1 MTLRTLNAV
10 HLRWNLA
17 GAVLP
22 ALASLAAIPVVVRW
36 LGPER
41 FGLLAYCWLLVAY
54 FSVFDLGLARA
65 LTRLA
70 SESLPNQGMRD
81 LPGLL
86 ATSMSLMWSFA
97 LLGSTIV
104 ALLSPYA
111 VDHWLRV
118 PAHLRDEAI
127 WSFWLTSVGLPFL
140 IAAGGWRA
148 ILEALGR
155 FDLSNKV
162 QIPLTILGTAAPI
175 AALLFIDSLVAVS
188 ALLSV
193 VRVVGWIVLRGIV
206 LKVAPDLR
214 CGAPNHVR
222 WFRPLISFGGWATI
236 SNVVGPVMV
245 YVDRLIIGGVIS
257 LAAVTYYVTS
267 YELVTRAWA
276 LAGAVIGVLFPL
288 LSSLLCVDNKL
299 ARNAYRRALV
309 GVYVLTLAPLAV
321 LSLFAPEV
329 LSFWLGVEFSASATD
344 ALRILAVGVLFNC
357 LAQVSF
363 TVLQAAG
370 RTGLIAAIH
379 VVEISP
385 YVLML
390 LWLAEKFGIS
400 GVASAWTIRA
410 MVDAFVMFGFA
421 NRIIPESSRTL
432 LGYQAVMAATALLLA
447 IGFWTEPIVLRS
459 LLVAIILICCVV
471 VLWHARREAAIDL
484 PFGAG
489 DAK

>member
-1 MTLRTLNAV
+1 MRSLSAV
-10 HLRWNLA
+10 HLTWNLA

-22 ALASLAAIPVVVRW
+22 ALAGLATIPVILRW

-54 FSVFDLGLARA
+54 FSVFDLGLTRA

-70 SESLPNQGMRD
+70 SGNLPNRSVRD

-86 ATSMSLMWSFA
+86 ATSMSLIWSFA
-97 LLGSTIV
+97 LVGSMTV

-111 VDHWLRV
+111 VDHWLHV
-118 PAHLRDEAI
+118 PAHMRDEAI
-127 WSFWLTSVGLPFL
+127 WSFWLTTVGLPFL

-162 QIPLTILGTAAPI
+162 QIPLAIVGAAAPI
-175 AALLFIDSLVAVS
+175 AALLIIDSLVAVS

-193 VRVVGWIVLRGIV
+193 VRFLGWMVVRTIVLN
-206 LKVAPDLR
+206 LAPDLR
-214 CGAPNHVR
+214 YGAPKYAR
-222 WFRPLISFGGWATI
+222 WFRPLVSFGGWATI

-257 LAAVTYYVTS
+257 LTAVTYYVTS
-267 YELVTRAWA
+267 YELATRAWA
-276 LAGAVIGVLFPL
+276 LAGAVIGVLFPV
-288 LSSLLCVDNKL
+288 LSSLLCVDNTL
-299 ARNAYRRALV
+299 ARDAYRRALV

-321 LSLFAPEV
+321 LSVFAPEV
-329 LSFWLGVEFSASATD
+329 LSLWLGADFSASATV

-357 LAQVSF
+357 LAQVSL

-379 VVEISP
+379 LVEISP
-385 YVLML
+385 YVLLL
-390 LWLAEKFGIS
+390 LWLAENCGIS
-400 GVASAWTIRA
+400 GVAAAWTVRA
-410 MVDAFVMFGFA
+410 MVDAFVMFAFA
-421 NRIIPESSRTL
+421 NRIIPESGRTL

-447 IGFWTEPIVLRS
+447 AGFWTAPIVLRS
-459 LLVAIILICCVV
+459 VLVAAILMCCVAV
-471 VLWHARREAAIDL
+471 AWRVQHQAAV
-484 PFGAG
+484 GRVCGTG
-489 DAK
+489 DGQ

>member
-1 MTLRTLNAV
+1 L
-10 HLRWNLA
+10 
-17 GAVLP
+17 
-22 ALASLAAIPVVVRW
+22 

-41 FGLLAYCWLLVAY
+41 FGLLAFCWLLVAY
-54 FSVFDLGLARA
+54 FSVFDLGLTRA
-65 LTRLA
+65 LTKFA
-70 SESLPNQGMRD
+70 SESLPNRGMRD

-97 LLGSTIV
+97 LLGSALV

-127 WSFWLTSVGLPFL
+127 WSFWLTSIGVPFV

-162 QIPLTILGTAAPI
+162 QIPLTVVGTAAPI
-175 AALLFIDSLVAVS
+175 AALLVIDSLVAVS
-188 ALLSV
+188 ALLLV
-193 VRVVGWIVLRGIV
+193 IRVVGWLALRSIV

-214 CGAPNHVR
+214 FGAPNQVR
-222 WFRPLISFGGWATI
+222 WFRSLIAFGGWATI

-257 LAAVTYYVTS
+257 LTAVTYYVTS

-288 LSSLLCVDNKL
+288 LSAVLYVDHKL

-309 GVYVLTLAPLAV
+309 GVYVLTLAPLSV

-329 LSFWLGVEFSASATD
+329 LSLWLGGEFSASATD
-344 ALRILAVGVLFNC
+344 ALRILALGVLFNC

-390 LWLAEKFGIS
+390 LWLAENFGIS
-400 GVASAWTIRA
+400 GVAAAWTIRA

-421 NRIIPESSRTL
+421 NRIIPESGRTL
-432 LGYQAVMAATALLLA
+432 FSYQIVMATTALLLVV
-447 IGFWTEPIVLRS
+447 GFCAEPIVLRS
-459 LLVAIILICCVV
+459 VLLAFILICCLVIV
-471 VLWHARREAAIDL
+471 RRATRQAANNPPIGARDGR
-484 PFGAG
+484 
-489 DAK
+489 